1 MSCSTEPVLHVIAV
15 VSNPVQYK
23 KRYQLFMDFCQRMNE
38 LSHLN
43 LVTVELQQGR
53 RPFITN
59 SQIQLRTRDE
69 IWIKENLINYAV
81 HHGLPSDWEYMAWI
95 DTDLAFENPSWVTDT
110 IERLQTYKIVQLFT
124 HVIDLGPNHET
135 LEVHTGFAYQ
145 FVNGE
150 PKNPHNKQYGRF
162 WHPGYAWAITRQAYD
177 QIGGLIDFAVLG
189 SADNHMAM
197 AFIGEVEKS
206 YNNKLHPN
214 YKQLCLNFQKRCEEH
229 IKHDIGFVHGTLR
242 HYWHGDKK
250 NRKYR
255 ERWQILVKH
264 QFDPL
269 YDIKRDHNNIWQL
282 ENNKPSLRDDI
293 RTYFRGRN
301 EDAVVVQQG
310 YTFVKSNWW

>member
-1 MSCSTEPVLHVIAV
+1 MSDETEMILYVIAV

-23 KRYQLFMDFCQRMNE
+23 KRYQLFLDFCERMKSTPQIE
-38 LSHLN
+38 LI
-43 LVTVELQQGR
+43 TVELQQGR
-53 RPFITN
+53 REFVTDSLIK
-59 SQIQLRTRDE
+59 LRTQDE

-81 HHGLPSDWEYMAWI
+81 QYGLPQDWKYMAWI
-95 DTDLAFENPSWVTDT
+95 DTDLAFENVNWVSETLD
-110 IERLQTYKIVQLFT
+110 RLQTYKVLQLFT
-124 HVIDLGPNHET
+124 HVIDLGPNYEV

-150 PKNPHNKQYGRF
+150 SSQFQNSKYGRF
-162 WHPGYAWAITRQAYD
+162 WHPGYAWAITREAYN
-177 QIGGLIDFAVLG
+177 QIGGLIDFAILG

-197 AFIGEVEKS
+197 AFIGEVERS
-206 YNNKLHPN
+206 FNHKLHPN
-214 YKQLCLNFQKRCEEH
+214 YKQMCLNFQKRCDEH
-229 IKHDIGFVHGTLR
+229 IKHDIGFVHGSLR

-269 YDIKRDHNNIWQL
+269 YDIKKDHNNIWQL
-282 ENNKPSLRDDI
+282 ENNKPRMRDEI
-293 RTYFRGRN
+293 RGYFRGRN